1 MSHKKTLT
9 VVSPVFREGS
19 ALIHF
24 HTRLKKVVKK
34 IKNFEVKILYVLDPS
49 PDNSEETLKQI
60 VNSDSQASA
69 LVLSARFGHQMS
81 LLAGLEN
88 ALNSE
93 VIIMMDSDLQHP
105 PELIPKLIS
114 KYREGFDIVYTIR
127 KDSKDVSFIRK
138 KLGKYFYKLLSV
150 LADIPINEN
159 AADFRLISNKVAHI
173 LVKDCPERNLFLRG
187 LVSWVGFNQ
196 TGIIFQADKRQ
207 FGQSNYS
214 VSKILKL
221 ALAGILSFSVKPL
234 YLSIM
239 TGLLCALLAFI
250 FILFFIISFFTDNS
264 IPSGWTTLAT
274 LLLLFNGLNLI
285 FLGILGAYVGGV
297 FCEVKSRPR
306 YIINKRI

>member
-1 MSHKKTLT
+1 MSLKKTLT
-9 VVSPVFREGS
+9 VVAPVFREG
-19 ALIHF
+19 AGLIHF
-24 HTRLKKVVKK
+24 HTRLKKVVKR
-34 IKNFEVKILYVLDPS
+34 IKSFKVKILYVLDPS
-49 PDNSEETLKQI
+49 PDDSEKTLKLI
-60 VNSDSQASA
+60 VKNDSQASA

-114 KYREGFDIVYTIR
+114 KYHEGYDIVYTIR
-127 KDSKDVSFIRK
+127 KDSGDVSLIRRQ
-138 KLGKYFYKLLSV
+138 LGKIFYKTLS
-150 LADIPINEN
+150 LIADIPINEN

-173 LVKDCPERNLFLRG
+173 LVNECPERNLFLRG

-196 TGIIFQADKRQ
+196 TGVIFQAEKRQ

-221 ALAGILSFSVKPL
+221 ALTGILSFSVKPL
-234 YLSIM
+234 YLSII

-250 FILFFIISFFTDNS
+250 FILFFIISFFTDNN

-285 FLGILGAYVGGV
+285 FLGVLGAYIGGV
-297 FCEVKSRPR
+297 FSEVKSRPR